1 MYPPPFPV
9 GIGSDS
15 ESSENN
21 FYGKITRKIS
31 CIIFVIMD
39 SMNFVM
45 VTNSLGVN
53 VLQIH
58 LKMKIWIFGS
68 CWVGSEIIEEIFRV
82 ILP

>member
-1 MYPPPFPV
+1 
-9 GIGSDS
+9 
-15 ESSENN
+15 
-21 FYGKITRKIS
+21 
-31 CIIFVIMD
+31 MD